1 MLSLGPFRFKKHE
14 AMRLVDL
21 GLTGGLW
28 CNARGFVSRRERSDV
43 IVFVVLTF
51 SVAIFSFLR
60 LETVTDSCKPLVGT
74 SGCAYW
80 SGVLIGEG
88 VSSDGSNF

>member
-14 AMRLVDL
+14 GMRLVDL

-43 IVFVVLTF
+43 MVFVVLTF

-60 LETVTDSCKPLVGT
+60 LETVTDSSKPLVGT
-74 SGCAYW
+74 C
-80 SGVLIGEG
+80 VL
-88 VSSDGSNF
+88 VRCLDR